1 MRIPLLFFIL
11 AFPNFS
17 LSIDKSKDSLLYLKL
32 ISDSKDQ
39 FKISHRLSV
48 QDPVLTLQCPG
59 IGIKQV
65 FAIIAHRKGYSE
77 HACHF
82 YFSGILCLGHDI

>member
-11 AFPNFS
+11 AFLNFR
-17 LSIDKSKDSLLYLKL
+17 LNIDKSEDSILYLKL
-32 ISDSKDQ
+32 INDSKDQ
-39 FKISHRLSV
+39 FNISHRLSV

-59 IGIKQV
+59 IKQV
-65 FAIIAHRKGYSE
+65 FTIIAHRKGYSK

-82 YFSGILCLGHDI
+82 YFSGILCLACDI

>member
-11 AFPNFS
+11 AFPNFR
-17 LSIDKSKDSLLYLKL
+17 LNIDKSTDSLLYLKL
-32 ISDSKDQ
+32 INDSKDQ

-48 QDPVLTLQCPG
+48 QDPALTLQYP
-59 IGIKQV
+59 GIKQI
-65 FAIIAHRKGYSE
+65 FIIIAHRKGYSE

-82 YFSGILCLGHDI
+82 YFSGILCLACDL